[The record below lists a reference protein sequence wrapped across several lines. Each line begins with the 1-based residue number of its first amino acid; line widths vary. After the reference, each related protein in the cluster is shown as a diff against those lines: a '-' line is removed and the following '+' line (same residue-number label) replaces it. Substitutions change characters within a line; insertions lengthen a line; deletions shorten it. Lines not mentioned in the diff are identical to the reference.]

1 MTAVE
6 SVDCLQLNIFVPSQ
20 ASINNPLPV
29 FVWIHGGTYLSGTAH
44 EFGGRNIVKHG
55 VIVVTVNY
63 RLGAYGFMCLDNPS
77 VPGNQGLKDQH
88 AALQWVRDNIASFGG
103 NPYNVTIG
111 GQSAGSASV
120 LLHLFSPKEKLFN
133 KVIAESGTPLSP
145 DMFTIGDADA
155 AVKLANYLGLNTTD
169 DQQALDFLAKSHHS
183 LVTGATHDLKIEFKP
198 CKENSFSGVDIFVDN
213 LPYSLSNA
221 RKIRNTP
228 ILIGNTDFE
237 YRGDVRQMHGNNFFD
252 KDFFYSRIQN
262 DFVMDNDELR
272 TAAEIVRHFY
282 VGDKAIS
289 SDVNT
294 EAEYFNSDVVFN
306 HPIQD
311 TITRILDEN
320 ASPVYEYVFSYVGDT
335 GLSGAAHS
343 AELPFLFDI
352 YGDFGELMAHSST
365 EDDLLMVD
373 RLTTLWTN
381 FIKYG

>member
-1 MTAVE
+1 
-6 SVDCLQLNIFVPSQ
+6 
-20 ASINNPLPV
+20 
-29 FVWIHGGTYLSGTAH
+29 
-44 EFGGRNIVKHG
+44 
-55 VIVVTVNY
+55 
-63 RLGAYGFMCLDNPS
+63 
-77 VPGNQGLKDQH
+77 
-88 AALQWVRDNIASFGG
+88 
-103 NPYNVTIG
+103 
-111 GQSAGSASV
+111 
-120 LLHLFSPKEKLFN
+120 
-133 KVIAESGTPLSP
+133 
-145 DMFTIGDADA
+145 
-155 AVKLANYLGLNTTD
+155 
-169 DQQALDFLAKSHHS
+169 
-183 LVTGATHDLKIEFKP
+183 
-198 CKENSFSGVDIFVDN
+198 
-213 LPYSLSNA
+213 
-221 RKIRNTP
+221 
-228 ILIGNTDFE
+228 
-237 YRGDVRQMHGNNFFD
+237 
-252 KDFFYSRIQN
+252 
-262 DFVMDNDELR
+262 MDNDELR

-294 EAEYFNSDVVFN
+294 EAEFFNSDVVFN